1 MDNRHWIEWLL
12 GVGQRLYSP
21 LLISGLVLLGLYA
34 VLRNLL
40 ERVKFSKLTPGSSA
54 AVLKKILQNVF
65 VIALVT
71 IVLSGVGYILPKIV
85 PKDWLVPP
93 PRLEYAVSVF
103 RMLDPMQD
111 PMARVLQSVELYPG
125 FPYFS
130 RESDDPSAWPPRVSA
145 DRVQL
150 WNAYSSLFK
159 DPEVQKRLASAPGFD
174 PTAVKLF
181 RNGPPDR
188 TGEQQLAGFISSAR
202 SYLLPLLE
210 KGGKRALI
218 TILGPAKA
226 EQFLKTEQQREALR
240 DYFPNR
246 LAVVRIRNSG
256 RSDIVNLG
264 IELEVAGLVYDCVV
278 DADPDKV
285 RKSNCEGEA
294 QRISFEQMPRGYTA
308 QVRLWYQYESMSEK
322 AFPDKINFIQELTQG
337 VKIANIAA
345 SQAKVSCEPALL
357 ADLQGYERLYIGD
370 ARKKDSYDKE
380 LAALFKENS
389 KKLVAEMKDY
399 DAQHPTIKNIGVE
412 KLGKVNVDD
421 TQVTS
426 IWLAFRSPAG
436 KEYTAVHVF
445 SHPTGPYVLLSSKD
459 RDTADMKVVSAKI
472 AQLYRGEPEADITD
486 RTDDICLVIKVSKGF
501 TQSAI
506 AAASAELAA
515 AGYTGLSVPSL
526 NYDVKPEAAA
536 P

>member
-12 GVGQRLYSP
+12 GVGQRFYSP
-21 LLISGLVLLGLYA
+21 LFISGLVLLGLYA

-40 ERVKFSKLTPGSSA
+40 ERVKFSRLTPGSSA

-71 IVLSGVGYILPKIV
+71 IVLSGVGYILPKVV

-93 PRLEYAVSVF
+93 PRLEYAVSIF
-103 RMLDPMQD
+103 RMFDPMQD

-130 RESDDPSAWPPRVSA
+130 RESDHPSAWPPRVSA

-174 PTAVKLF
+174 PTAVKLY

-188 TGEQQLAGFISSAR
+188 TGEQQLTGFISSAR

-226 EQFLKTEQQREALR
+226 EQFLKTEQLREALR
-240 DYFPNR
+240 DDFPNR
-246 LAVVRIRNSG
+246 LVVVRIRNSG

-308 QVRLWYQYESMSEK
+308 QVRLWYQYESVSEK

-380 LAALFKENS
+380 LAVLFKENS
-389 KKLVAEMKDY
+389 KKLDAEMKEY

-421 TQVTS
+421 AQVTS

-486 RTDDICLVIKVSKGF
+486 RSDDICLVINVSKGF

-515 AGYTGLSVPSL
+515 GGYTALSVPAL